1 MPIVYS
7 KNPSKNTKVA
17 KVEKLPSGGTRALW
31 PYIFATYRE
40 VGSTCHM
47 RCAFHPG
54 HGDDNRRVHGE
65 LCYATKGRVTMHAK
79 KGTPDASDGDTVY
92 RMVQGLPPGVGVR
105 HHVSGDVYDAN
116 GVLDWA
122 YFERLV
128 EAHEARPDVRGW
140 LYTHAPLVDF
150 LRMQERA
157 KGTSL
162 AVNWSCD
169 DLDEAREHQAKGA
182 TGLTAV
188 VARAIKVDG
197 VVVLR
202 LDNDSPRMKGVTLC
216 PEQTSG
222 IPCADCKLCWN
233 DERKTIVGF
242 IAH

>member
-1 MPIVYS
+1 MGIVYS
-7 KNPSKNTKVA
+7 KSPSKNRKIAKIVDGVA
-17 KVEKLPSGGTRALW
+17 QW
-31 PYIFATYRE
+31 PFIYATYRE
-40 VGSTCHM
+40 VGATCHT
-47 RCAFHPG
+47 RCGFHPA
-54 HGDDNRRVHGE
+54 HADRRVHGQV
-65 LCYATKGRVTMHAK
+65 CYALKGRTVLHSKRA
-79 KGTPDASDGDTVY
+79 TPEASDGDTVY
-92 RMVQGLPPGVGVR
+92 RFVQSLAPGSAIR
-105 HHVSGDVYDAN
+105 HHVSGDVYNAD
-116 GVLDWA
+116 GSLDWA

-157 KGTSL
+157 RGTSL

-169 DLDEAREHQAKGA
+169 ELDEARALQADGA

-188 VARAIKVDG
+188 VPKGTARA
-197 VVVLR
+197 
-202 LDNDSPRMKGVTLC
+202 KGVTLC